1 MRQQVRNDKR
11 IDLCHLPSA
20 PESTITWTTHY
31 YIYTIETAPATRLAP
46 HGTGI
51 PEHPNPLTPPLQY
64 RNTAAEKI
72 HNN

>member
-31 YIYTIETAPATRLAP
+31 YIYTIETARATHLAP
-46 HGTGI
+46 HGI
-51 PEHPNPLTPPLQY
+51 RILRQPRLMPSLLY
-64 RNTAAEKI
+64 RNTRSRKDKQ
-72 HNN
+72 

>member
-1 MRQQVRNDKR
+1 MRQQVRNDIR

-46 HGTGI
+46 HGIGI
-51 PEHPNPLTPPLQY
+51 PEHPNP
-64 RNTAAEKI
+64 
-72 HNN
+72 